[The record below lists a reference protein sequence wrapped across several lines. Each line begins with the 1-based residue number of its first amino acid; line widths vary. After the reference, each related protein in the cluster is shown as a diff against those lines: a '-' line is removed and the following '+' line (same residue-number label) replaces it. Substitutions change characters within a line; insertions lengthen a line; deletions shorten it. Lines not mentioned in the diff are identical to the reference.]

1 MARIFLTGSAKDIL
15 GSSDFPGVA
24 PELIK
29 NLKLLG
35 HSFTDF
41 DSSEAMISL
50 NHPVFSFAQKLKKK
64 EKEYPKFLIRIE
76 PDSVF
81 PAQFSKRVTSKYVK
95 TFTLGYF
102 SNDIAQPRNYPTAY
116 RINRN
121 PLIPSLQDPSI
132 STFVQLNEK
141 NGVFEKVN
149 WLGRSGNLVFIASN
163 KTSPSGNRNYFMRRK
178 LVKEN
183 LSGEID
189 VYGIGWRGDRSN
201 LLLTVIKQIL
211 FTVRSGY
218 TPRLYWMLTGVFS
231 HFPTTNGFVDDKHE
245 LLQGYKFNVIIEN
258 SSMIHTEKIFDA
270 FVNGTIPIYC
280 GPELDSFG
288 IPNNAY
294 IRFDGSIKGL
304 RESLE
309 GLEASDFERIRNE
322 STRFIRSAEF
332 QKQFSAES
340 VYSQIATSISHYLSN

>member
-1 MARIFLTGSAKDIL
+1 MARIFLTGSAKEIL
-15 GSSDFPGVA
+15 GSGDFPGVA

-50 NHPVFSFAQKLKKK
+50 NHPMFSFAKKLKKK
-64 EKEYPKFLIRIE
+64 GKKYPKFLVRIE

-81 PAQFSKRVTSKYVK
+81 PAQFTKRVTSKYVK

-102 SNDIAQPRNYPTAY
+102 SNDIENLKPYPTAY

-132 STFVQLNEK
+132 STFVKLNQK
-141 NGVFEKVN
+141 NGLFEKDN
-149 WLGRSGNLVFIASN
+149 WLARSGNLVFIASN

-183 LSGEID
+183 LFGEID
-189 VYGIGWRGDRSN
+189 VYGIGWTGKRSN
-201 LLLTVIKQIL
+201 LFLTVFKQIL
-211 FTVRSGY
+211 FSLRSGY
-218 TPRLYWMLTGVFS
+218 IPKLYWMLIGVFS
-231 HFPTTNGFVDDKHE
+231 YFPKTNGFVDDKHE

-258 SSMIHTEKIFDA
+258 SSIIHTEKIFDA
-270 FVNGTIPIYC
+270 FVNGTIPIYF
-280 GPELDSFG
+280 GPELGGFG

-294 IRFDGSIKGL
+294 IRFDGSIRGL
-304 RESLE
+304 YESLE
-309 GLEASDFERIRNE
+309 GLEPSDFERMRNE

-340 VYSQIATSISHYLSN
+340 VYSRIASSISLYLSN